1 MKKVSFNWLKSFC
14 VLQFLAF
21 ISSQNNQR
29 YQTLLEDVVTSLTDT
44 ECFWAAFRCW
54 MSGCK
59 LREEFLAQ
67 RLSSGKLKINMS
79 AEKLLSQFNLIH
91 RIIWTL
97 RQTTRYILYYSWCLM
112 QRLLPCWFYCLVKCY
127 LMCVFVSRFWQYSEI
142 KSNTAFNSLQEQEIK
157 LIICKNHTH
166 TQMLIVFVWWV
177 NNSVY
182 QRDSGQVSVQLS
194 NRTGRPVN

>member
-1 MKKVSFNWLKSFC
+1 MFYNFWHLFSLRTISVIRHYWRMLWPHWLTLSVS
-14 VLQFLAF
+14 
-21 ISSQNNQR
+21 
-29 YQTLLEDVVTSLTDT
+29 E
-44 ECFWAAFRCW
+44 AAFRCW

-79 AEKLLSQFNLIH
+79 AEKCFHSSIWFTESSELSDELPDISH
-91 RIIWTL
+91 
-97 RQTTRYILYYSWCLM
+97 YSWCLM

-127 LMCVFVSRFWQYSEI
+127 LMCVFVFRFWQYSEI

-166 TQMLIVFVWWV
+166 THTNV
-177 NNSVY
+177 NCVCMMSE
-182 QRDSGQVSVQLS
+182 
-194 NRTGRPVN
+194 

>member
-1 MKKVSFNWLKSFC
+1 M
-14 VLQFLAF
+14 
-21 ISSQNNQR
+21 
-29 YQTLLEDVVTSLTDT
+29 
-44 ECFWAAFRCW
+44 
-54 MSGCK
+54 
-59 LREEFLAQ
+59 
-67 RLSSGKLKINMS
+67 
-79 AEKLLSQFNLIH
+79 LSQFNLIH

-97 RQTTRYILYYSWCLM
+97 RRTTRYILYYSWCLM

-194 NRTGRPVN
+194 NRTGRPVNSISHHLLLFCCFDSEILLLNVLCWCFNIFNMLERCWSQSWCVQITFVEVCFGPSESSSQQW

>member
-1 MKKVSFNWLKSFC
+1 MFYNFWHLFPLRTISVIRHYWRMLWPHWLTLSVS
-14 VLQFLAF
+14 
-21 ISSQNNQR
+21 
-29 YQTLLEDVVTSLTDT
+29 E
-44 ECFWAAFRCW
+44 AAFRCW

-97 RQTTRYILYYSWCLM
+97 RRTTRYFTLFMMSDAAFVA
-112 QRLLPCWFYCLVKCY
+112 CWFYCLVKCY

-166 TQMLIVFVWWV
+166 KC
-177 NNSVY
+177 
-182 QRDSGQVSVQLS
+182 
-194 NRTGRPVN
+194 